1 MPKAIIAESAARSHG
16 LALDEEPFAHDEIP
30 MAADFQS
37 VRRVD
42 ADGHMFV
49 GRSLISS
56 AQVNPYY
63 GREIMVV
70 DPSLGLDPDRKY
82 MMLRDPGALEA
93 AIPTLHGKPLL
104 LRHRSQTRNDYDPS
118 VTIGSVMNP
127 VWESPSIFSEL
138 SVINPEGIAL
148 IESGQRTDLSAGYR
162 YRPVM
167 EPGTYNGQAYDG
179 RMIDIAFNHV
189 TICPEGRVEGAM
201 VGDSNPDAK
210 DDALVTTPNAGLPAG
225 KRIEDM
231 DPKEFLKGKL
241 NAEDMKAY
249 DAMCEKADKEAN
261 DKRAKDEAEEKK
273 KAEDKRAKDAEEEE
287 EKKKAEDKRAS
298 DKRAK
303 DKKAKDD
310 GEDPDM
316 DDKKRAK
323 DDLAAQSSLQGIGQA
338 NALDE
343 AAVERIVSTAVA
355 ASDARHKAIGIAKD
369 EVSAV
374 IGHFASGMAFDSAEA
389 VYRTGLEALGV
400 KDDLKDMGLTG
411 LKVLFK
417 NVPRPGAAGAPRELA
432 LAQDS
437 KSPSVLDSI
446 LKGVKPP
453 RNRG

>member
-1 MPKAIIAESAARSHG
+1 M
-16 LALDEEPFAHDEIP
+16 LNQAHDEIP
-30 MAADFQS
+30 LAADFQS

-49 GRSLISS
+49 GRSLITS
-56 AQVNPYY
+56 AQINGYY
-63 GREIMVV
+63 GREILAV
-70 DPSLGLDPDRKY
+70 DPSLQGLDPNRLY
-82 MMLRDPGALEA
+82 MMLRDPAALEA

-127 VWESPSIFSEL
+127 SWEPPSIFSEL

-162 YRPVM
+162 YRPIM
-167 EPGTYNGQAYDG
+167 EPGTYNGEPYDG

-189 TICPEGRVEGAM
+189 TICPDGRVEGAM
-201 VGDSNPDAK
+201 VGDANPDAK

-249 DAMCEKADKEAN
+249 DAMCEKEASDK
-261 DKRAKDEAEEKK
+261 KAKDEAESEEKK
-273 KAEDKRAKDAEEEE
+273 KAEDAKRAKDEE
-287 EKKKAEDKRAS
+287 EKKDEEKKAS

-310 GEDPDM
+310 MGDPDM
-316 DDKKRAK
+316 QSDKKRAK
-323 DDLAAQSSLQGIGQA
+323 DDLAPQSTLEGGQRA

-343 AAVERIVSTAVA
+343 AAVSKIVETAVK
-355 ASDARHKAIGIAKD
+355 ASDDRHKAIGIAKD

-374 IGHFASGMAFDSAEA
+374 IGSFAPGMAFDSAES
-389 VYRTGLEALGV
+389 VYRTGLEALGI

-417 NVPRPGAAGAPRELA
+417 HTPRPGASSGHRELA
-432 LAQDS
+432 MAQDS
-437 KSPSVLDSI
+437 KSPSSLDSI
-446 LKGVKPP
+446 LKGIKPP
-453 RNRG
+453 RNHG

>member
-1 MPKAIIAESAARSHG
+1 M
-16 LALDEEPFAHDEIP
+16 LDQAHDEIP
-30 MAADFQS
+30 LAADFQS

-42 ADGHMFV
+42 SDGHMFV
-49 GRSLISS
+49 GRSVISA

-63 GREIMVV
+63 GREIMAVA
-70 DPSLGLDPDRKY
+70 PGLGLDPERKY
-82 MMLRDPGALEA
+82 MMLRDPAALEA

-127 VWESPSIFSEL
+127 KWESPQIVAEL
-138 SVINPEGIAL
+138 SVINPEGIAA
-148 IESGQRTDLSAGYR
+148 IEAGEKTDLSAGYR

-310 GEDPDM
+310 MESNMSTED
-316 DDKKRAK
+316 KAKRAK
-323 DDLAAQSSLQGIGQA
+323 DDLAAQSSLEGIGQA

-343 AAVERIVSTAVA
+343 KAVERIVSAAVA

-374 IGHFASGMAFDSAEA
+374 IGHFASGMAFDSPEA
-389 VYRTGLEALGV
+389 VYRTGIEALGV

-417 NVPRPGAAGAPRELA
+417 NVPRPGSAGAPRELV

-437 KSPSVLDSI
+437 KSPSVLDGI
-446 LKGVKPP
+446 LKGIKPP
-453 RNRG
+453 RNHG